1 VSKKKEGM
9 EIIMENTDKITP
21 SRRLRINR
29 IKKIIVSSVF
39 LLIIFLLLISTG
51 LFIKVISLN
60 KELNNKSKK
69 TIIKEAT
76 TKVTT
81 EETTKEDIKKEDT
94 TNTVSESVDGKKL
107 VYLTFDDGPSIY
119 TNEILNILTEY
130 NAKATFFVNGKKGA
144 ENEELYKK
152 IISQGS
158 NLGMH
163 SFSHAFEDI
172 YSEDLAFAVDTEKIH
187 EYLYKVTGKDI
198 RIYRF
203 PGGSSTT
210 NTEKIPEYI
219 DYLNRKGYIYFDW
232 NVSSGDARKEKLTE
246 DEIYNN
252 VIAGITGKSESIV
265 LMHDSA
271 AKDTTVK
278 ALPKI
283 LKKLKEDGYEMIP
296 ITDETVPIQHR
307 KN

>member
-1 VSKKKEGM
+1 MIQCICVSKKKEGM

-163 SFSHAFEDI
+163 SFSHEFEDI
-172 YSEDLAFAVDTEKIH
+172 Y
-187 EYLYKVTGKDI
+187 
-198 RIYRF
+198 
-203 PGGSSTT
+203 
-210 NTEKIPEYI
+210 
-219 DYLNRKGYIYFDW
+219 
-232 NVSSGDARKEKLTE
+232 
-246 DEIYNN
+246 
-252 VIAGITGKSESIV
+252 
-265 LMHDSA
+265 
-271 AKDTTVK
+271 
-278 ALPKI
+278 
-283 LKKLKEDGYEMIP
+283 
-296 ITDETVPIQHR
+296 
-307 KN
+307 

>member
-1 VSKKKEGM
+1 MRKRTTSRAKE
-9 EIIMENTDKITP
+9 T
-21 SRRLRINR
+21 
-29 IKKIIVSSVF
+29 
-39 LLIIFLLLISTG
+39 
-51 LFIKVISLN
+51 
-60 KELNNKSKK
+60 
-69 TIIKEAT
+69 IKEAT

-187 EYLYKVTGKDI
+187 EYLNKVTGKDI

-219 DYLNRKGYIYFDW
+219 D
-232 NVSSGDARKEKLTE
+232 
-246 DEIYNN
+246 
-252 VIAGITGKSESIV
+252 
-265 LMHDSA
+265 
-271 AKDTTVK
+271 
-278 ALPKI
+278 
-283 LKKLKEDGYEMIP
+283 
-296 ITDETVPIQHR
+296 
-307 KN
+307 